1 MKKIRV
7 LGIAPY
13 EGMRMQMLSLAK
25 EFPEIDLTVHVG
37 DLEEG
42 LFIIQNQFQGEY
54 DIAISR
60 GATASMLKKH
70 LNIPVIEV
78 EISMY
83 DILCAIKLSNG
94 MIEKNA
100 MIFFADIEKSVTS
113 FCELLDCDIDIYPIE
128 KVEDIHD
135 LLESIKQ
142 KDYHAIVCDVV
153 VNTAAQ
159 KLGLNSFLITS
170 GVDSIRDS
178 FQRALQIC
186 NRQNNLYEENQF
198 FMELLQNQKGNTV
211 VFDNNG
217 ILCFSTLQKPSD
229 DLIAV
234 LQEEILKNNQ
244 EERQITRS
252 INKQLYSIHVKPINK
267 GNSEFIAFFFSSK
280 KLPAPLNQMGITY
293 YNNLEIE
300 KKYYQSIFSFAG
312 IFQSQAWELDS
323 VLQSAS
329 PVMISGEN
337 GTGKE
342 ALSQMLYLQGERNS
356 QPLVTIN
363 CTLLNERS
371 WEFLIQHHNSP
382 LADESTTI
390 FFSNI
395 DALSDKQQHQLVAVL
410 IEMDVCR
417 RHRVIF
423 SCLCQKEEHIS
434 QAGAFFQNEL
444 DCLTVYLPPLRE
456 SLQQI
461 PNLVNLCLS
470 HINIVLPQQI
480 SGADSEAV
488 LRLQQ
493 YHWPHNYRQFRR
505 MIEELALAS
514 PSQIITADIVEQ
526 FLAKERH
533 TGTFSPQDYEAAPL
547 DLNRTLNEINRDIA
561 LRVVNET
568 ANNRTVAAKR
578 LGISRT
584 TLWRLL
590 QG

>member
-1 MKKIRV
+1 
-7 LGIAPY
+7 
-13 EGMRMQMLSLAK
+13 
-25 EFPEIDLTVHVG
+25 
-37 DLEEG
+37 
-42 LFIIQNQFQGEY
+42 
-54 DIAISR
+54 
-60 GATASMLKKH
+60 
-70 LNIPVIEV
+70 
-78 EISMY
+78 
-83 DILCAIKLSNG
+83 
-94 MIEKNA
+94 
-100 MIFFADIEKSVTS
+100 
-113 FCELLDCDIDIYPIE
+113 
-128 KVEDIHD
+128 
-135 LLESIKQ
+135 
-142 KDYHAIVCDVV
+142 
-153 VNTAAQ
+153 
-159 KLGLNSFLITS
+159 
-170 GVDSIRDS
+170 
-178 FQRALQIC
+178 
-186 NRQNNLYEENQF
+186 
-198 FMELLQNQKGNTV
+198 
-211 VFDNNG
+211 
-217 ILCFSTLQKPSD
+217 
-229 DLIAV
+229 
-234 LQEEILKNNQ
+234 
-244 EERQITRS
+244 
-252 INKQLYSIHVKPINK
+252 
-267 GNSEFIAFFFSSK
+267 
-280 KLPAPLNQMGITY
+280 
-293 YNNLEIE
+293 
-300 KKYYQSIFSFAG
+300 
-312 IFQSQAWELDS
+312 
-323 VLQSAS
+323 
-329 PVMISGEN
+329 
-337 GTGKE
+337 
-342 ALSQMLYLQGERNS
+342 MLYLQGERNS

-382 LADESTTI
+382 LADQSTTI